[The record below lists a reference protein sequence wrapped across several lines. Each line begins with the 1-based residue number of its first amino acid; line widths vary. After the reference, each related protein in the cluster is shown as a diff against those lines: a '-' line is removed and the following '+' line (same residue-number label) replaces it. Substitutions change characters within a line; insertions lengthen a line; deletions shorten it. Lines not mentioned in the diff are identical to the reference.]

1 MYNNDNIKMVE
12 SKNIIT
18 PGIYVVSTPIG
29 NRYDITIRAIRLLK
43 KADIMLCENIRITKN
58 LFYLLDLET
67 DNKKWVSYNDYH
79 SVKNFPFILE
89 GFNKNKIICLV
100 SDAGTPLISDPGY
113 KLLKFAEENN
123 IHVTTIPGPSSVISA
138 LSISNVKTDQFA
150 FIGFL
155 PKKKMDYIK
164 KLRQFS
170 DTNLTL
176 IVFEK
181 ANRVNFLLNTM
192 ESEFS
197 NFNITLA
204 KELTKINEK
213 VITIN
218 SDAIHNY
225 LIKKKTYKGEFTI
238 IIEFNEPLKKKK
250 FSDKVLLNELKNMK
264 PSQVSSMLSKNSS
277 ESREIIYKRCILLKK
292 KYEKS
297 S

>member
-1 MYNNDNIKMVE
+1 MFNKDNIKMIE

-18 PGIYVVSTPIG
+18 PGLYVVSTPIG

-89 GFNKNKIICLV
+89 EFNKNKIICLV

-113 KLLKFAEENN
+113 KLLKFAKENN

-138 LSISNVKTDQFA
+138 LSISSLKTDQFI

-155 PKKKMDYIK
+155 PKKKLDYIK
-164 KLRQFS
+164 KLRQYS
-170 DTNLTL
+170 DTNLTV

-181 ANRVNFLLNTM
+181 ANRINFLLKTM
-192 ESEFS
+192 DREFS

-213 VITIN
+213 VTTIN
-218 SDAIHNY
+218 SDAIHSY
-225 LIKKKTYKGEFTI
+225 LIKKKTYKGEFTVMV
-238 IIEFNEPLKKKK
+238 EFNEPLKKTK
-250 FSDKVLLNELKNMK
+250 FSDKVLLNELRNMK
-264 PSQVSSMLSKNSS
+264 PSQVSSMLSKKSS

>member
-29 NRYDITIRAIRLLK
+29 NRYDITIRAIYLLK

-89 GFNKNKIICLV
+89 EFNKNKIICLV

-113 KLLKFAEENN
+113 KLLKFAKENN

-138 LSISNVKTDQFA
+138 LSISSLKTDQFI

-155 PKKKMDYIK
+155 PKKKLDYIK
-164 KLRQFS
+164 KLRQYS
-170 DTNLTL
+170 DTNLTV

-181 ANRVNFLLNTM
+181 ANRINFLLKTM
-192 ESEFS
+192 DREFS

-213 VITIN
+213 VTTIN

-238 IIEFNEPLKKKK
+238 IIEFNEPLKKTK
-250 FSDKVLLNELKNMK
+250 FSDKVLLNELRNMK
-264 PSQVSSMLSKNSS
+264 PSQVSSMLSKKSS

>member
-1 MYNNDNIKMVE
+1 MYNKDNIKMVE

-18 PGIYVVSTPIG
+18 PGLYVVSTPIG
-29 NRYDITIRAIRLLK
+29 NRYDITIRAIHLLK

-58 LFYLLDLET
+58 LFNLLDLDT

-89 GFNKNKIICLV
+89 EFNKNKIICLV

-113 KLLKFAEENN
+113 KLLKFAKENN

-138 LSISNVKTDQFA
+138 LSISALKTDQFT

-155 PKKKMDYIK
+155 PKKKLDYIK
-164 KLRQFS
+164 KLRQYS
-170 DTNLTL
+170 DLYLTV

-181 ANRVNFLLNTM
+181 ASRVNFLLNTM
-192 ESEFS
+192 DHEFS

-213 VITIN
+213 VTNIS

-225 LIKKKTYKGEFTI
+225 LIKKRTYKGEFTI

-250 FSDKVLLNELKNMK
+250 FSDKVLLNELRNMK
-264 PSQVSSMLSKNSS
+264 PSQVSSMLSKKSS
-277 ESREIIYKRCILLKK
+277 ESREIIYRRCILLKK

>member
-1 MYNNDNIKMVE
+1 MYNKDNIKMIE

-18 PGIYVVSTPIG
+18 PGLYVVSTPIG

-89 GFNKNKIICLV
+89 EFNKNKIICLV

-113 KLLKFAEENN
+113 KLLKFAKENN

-138 LSISNVKTDQFA
+138 LSISSLKTDQFI

-155 PKKKMDYIK
+155 PKKKLDYIK
-164 KLRQFS
+164 KLRQYS
-170 DTNLTL
+170 DTNLTV

-181 ANRVNFLLNTM
+181 ANRINFLLKTM
-192 ESEFS
+192 DREFS

-213 VITIN
+213 VTTIN

-238 IIEFNEPLKKKK
+238 IIEFNEPLKKTK
-250 FSDKVLLNELKNMK
+250 FSDKVLLNELRNMK
-264 PSQVSSMLSKNSS
+264 PSQVSSMLSKKSS